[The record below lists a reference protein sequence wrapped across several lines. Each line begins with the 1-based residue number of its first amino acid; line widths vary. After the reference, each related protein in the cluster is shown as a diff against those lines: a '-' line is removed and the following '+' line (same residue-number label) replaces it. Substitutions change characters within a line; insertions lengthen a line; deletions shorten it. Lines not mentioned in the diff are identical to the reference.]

1 MTIIEINNLDFTYDK
16 QAADESFHLSVPSW
30 KVEKGSFFSIVGPN
44 GCGKSTLLKLITG
57 LLTPNKGSII
67 VAGNNIEKIN
77 KRDYSKIIAYVPQ
90 SVVTIFPFSVYEIV
104 MMGRTPYM
112 NLMGFEKDE
121 DRRLVNEALDLMKL
135 NDLRKKGINEISGGE
150 AQRVFIARSIAQQAD
165 IILLDEP
172 SSHLDLHHQ
181 LKIFDMLLHL
191 CEDKGLTIVAVS
203 HDLNLVGIYSKEVIF
218 MNDGTI
224 AIDGDKRS
232 IFTKENIKKI
242 FSVDAEV
249 KFSDK
254 NNNANV
260 FINPQS

>member
-1 MTIIEINNLDFTYDK
+1 MSIIELKNIVFNYDSKNSNN
-16 QAADESFHLSVPSW
+16 SFQLNIPDW
-30 KVEKGSFFSIVGPN
+30 KVEKGSFFSVIGPN
-44 GCGKSTLLKLITG
+44 GCGKSTLLKLI
-57 LLTPNKGSII
+57 
-67 VAGNNIEKIN
+67 AGINNPKQGDVLVEGKHIDDIPHKEFAKVI
-77 KRDYSKIIAYVPQ
+77 SYVPQ
-90 SVVTIFPFSVYEIV
+90 STMTIFPFSVYEIV

-112 NLMGFEKDE
+112 NMMGFEKDE

-181 LKIFDMLLHL
+181 LKIFDMLLEL
-191 CEDKGLTIVAVS
+191 CEQKSLTIIAVS
-203 HDLNLVGIYSKEVIF
+203 HDLNLVGIYSKEIIF

-242 FSVDAEV
+242 FAVDAEV

-260 FINPQS
+260 YINPQS